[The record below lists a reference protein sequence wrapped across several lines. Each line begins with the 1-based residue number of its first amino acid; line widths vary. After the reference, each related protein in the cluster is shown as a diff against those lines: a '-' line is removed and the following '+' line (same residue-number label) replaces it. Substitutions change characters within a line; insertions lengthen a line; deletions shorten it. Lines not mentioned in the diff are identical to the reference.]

1 MLKKEDI
8 TMFEFLKL
16 LYAWIYAWIMS
27 RLPTVFTD
35 RKGVTGMV
43 LALVVA
49 LVTISILIPI
59 GLLVTTEIGN
69 SMELVSAKSG
79 STTVAE
85 NVTYDVFQNVYTA
98 FSLSALIPI
107 IAVAGLLI
115 AIIIG
120 AFAFRTA
127 RR

>member
-1 MLKKEDI
+1 MRK
-8 TMFEFLKL
+8 FLKDKK
-16 LYAWIYAWIMS
+16 A
-27 RLPTVFTD
+27 
-35 RKGVTGMV
+35 VTGMV

-59 GLLVTTEIGN
+59 GLLVTTNIGD
-69 SMELVSAKSG
+69 SMNIVTAK
-79 STTVAE
+79 T
-85 NVTYDVFQNVYTA
+85 NVTTTAQNVSYDVFQNVYTA
-98 FSLSALIPI
+98 FSLSALVPI

-120 AFAFRTA
+120 AFAMKA

>member
-1 MLKKEDI
+1 MLNR
-8 TMFEFLKL
+8 LKL
-16 LYAWIYAWIMS
+16 LYAWIYAQIMS
-27 RLPTVFTD
+27 RLPTVLTD
-35 RKGVTGMV
+35 RRGITGMV

-49 LVTISILIPI
+49 LVTIAILIPI
-59 GLLVTTEIGN
+59 GLLVTVEIGN
-69 SMELVSAKSG
+69 SMDVVSAKSS
-79 STTVAE
+79 STTTAE
-85 NVTYDVFQNVYTA
+85 NVTFDVFANIYTS
-98 FSLSALIPI
+98 FSLSALVPI

>member
-1 MLKKEDI
+1 MLDSIK
-8 TMFEFLKL
+8 M
-16 LYAWIYAWIMS
+16 LYVWLYTCIWS
-27 RLPTVFTD
+27 RLPNVLTD
-35 RKGVTGMV
+35 HKGVTGMV

-69 SMELVSAKSG
+69 SMELVSAKTNV
-79 STTVAE
+79 TTTAQ

-98 FSLSALIPI
+98 FSLSALVPI

-120 AFAFRTA
+120 AFAFRGM
-127 RR
+127 RK

>member
-1 MLKKEDI
+1 
-8 TMFEFLKL
+8 
-16 LYAWIYAWIMS
+16 
-27 RLPTVFTD
+27 
-35 RKGVTGMV
+35 MV

-59 GLLVTTEIGN
+59 GLLVTTNIGD
-69 SMELVSAKSG
+69 SMNIVTAK
-79 STTVAE
+79 T
-85 NVTYDVFQNVYTA
+85 NVTTTAQNVSYDVFQNVYTA
-98 FSLSALIPI
+98 FSLSALVPI

-120 AFAFRTA
+120 AFAMKA

>member
-1 MLKKEDI
+1 
-8 TMFEFLKL
+8 MFERIKWLFAWF
-16 LYAWIYAWIMS
+16 YAQIMS

-35 RKGVTGMV
+35 RRGITGMV

-49 LVTISILIPI
+49 LVTIAILIPI
-59 GLLVTTEIGN
+59 GLLVTVNIEG
-69 SMELVSAKSG
+69 SMPALTADSVEANVSEA
-79 STTVAE
+79 
-85 NVTYDVFQNVYTA
+85 VFANVYTA
-98 FSLSALIPI
+98 FSLSALVPI

-120 AFAFRTA
+120 AFAFRSA